1 MAPLPLAFSY
11 DAFVLETVIGL
22 QDDVVPLVLEAGNGI

>member
-11 DAFVLETVIGL
+11 DAFVLETVVGV
-22 QDDVVPLVLEAGNGI
+22 QDDVVPLVLKTGNGV

>member
-11 DAFVLETVIGL
+11 DAFVLETVVGVR
-22 QDDVVPLVLEAGNGI
+22 DYVVPLVLETGNGV